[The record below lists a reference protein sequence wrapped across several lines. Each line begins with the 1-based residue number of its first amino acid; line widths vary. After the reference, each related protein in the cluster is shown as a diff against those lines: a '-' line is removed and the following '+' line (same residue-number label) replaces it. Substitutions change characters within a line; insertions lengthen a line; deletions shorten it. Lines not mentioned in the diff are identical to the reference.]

1 MAAPWRRSETS
12 PDLDPELLTGQPLA
26 DTHLGAGEE
35 PAGAGPRFGV
45 VFWLSAAWIAVV
57 VLTAVLAPV
66 LPLDATTIDP
76 VNRLLAVGSRGHVL
90 GTDTLGR
97 DLLAR
102 IVYGSRVS
110 LVVGVSSVAI
120 GLVAGTAVGMVAG
133 YLRGWTERI
142 IMWAVDVLLSFPAL
156 VLLISIVAFEGRS
169 LLTISVALGFLS
181 IPVYARLAR
190 AHTLGVAQ
198 REFVTAAQAVGMS
211 RGRIMRREIVPNV
224 LPPVLSY
231 GLIAVGV
238 VIVVEGSLSF
248 LGLSVSAPTPSWGG
262 LIAEGQT
269 FLSQDPAVVLL
280 PSAVLCLTVL
290 ALNLVG
296 DTMRRRHE
304 FLGVSG

>member
-1 MAAPWRRSETS
+1 MAAPWRRSES
-12 PDLDPELLTGQPLA
+12 NPDLDPELLTGQPLA
-26 DTHLGAGEE
+26 DTHLGVGEDA
-35 PAGAGPRFGV
+35 AGARQRFGV
-45 VFWLSAAWIAVV
+45 VFWASTAWIAAV

-66 LPLDATTIDP
+66 LPLDPTTIDP
-76 VNRLLAVGSRGHVL
+76 VHRLLGAGSRGHVL

-102 IVYGSRVS
+102 IVFGSRVS

-120 GLVAGTAVGMVAG
+120 GLAAGTVVGMVAG

-142 IMWAVDVLLSFPAL
+142 VMWAVDVLLSFPAL

-181 IPVYARLAR
+181 IPVYARLTR
-190 AHTLGVAQ
+190 AHTLGVGE
-198 REFVTAAQAVGMS
+198 REFITAAHAVGMS
-211 RGRIMRREIVPNV
+211 RWRIMRREIVPNV

-269 FLSQDPAVVLL
+269 FLSEDPAVVLL

-296 DTMRRRHE
+296 DTLRRRHE
-304 FLGVSG
+304 FLGVSA

>member
-1 MAAPWRRSETS
+1 MAAPWRRSETA

-26 DTHLGAGEE
+26 DNHLGVGED
-35 PAGAGPRFGV
+35 ATGAGQRFGL
-45 VFWLSAAWIAVV
+45 VFWLSSAWIAVV
-57 VLTAVLAPV
+57 VLTALLAPV

-76 VNRLLAVGSRGHVL
+76 VNRLAGVGARGHVL

-102 IVYGSRVS
+102 IVFGSRVS

-120 GLVAGTAVGMVAG
+120 GLVAGTGIGMAAG

-169 LLTISVALGFLS
+169 LLTISVTLGFLS

-190 AHTLGVAQ
+190 AHTLGVGE
-198 REFVTAAQAVGMS
+198 REFITAALAVGMS
-211 RGRIMRREIVPNV
+211 RWRIMRREIVPNV
-224 LPPVLSY
+224 LPPVFSY